1 MNVSRAELK
10 AKHGKDYKSFYRTRK
25 LIKKTLKLI
34 KIVLIVE
41 AINAILFM
49 IYAIN
54 S

>member
-1 MNVSRAELK
+1 MSRAELK

-25 LIKKTLKLI
+25 LVKKSVKVIKF
-34 KIVLIVE
+34 VLIIE
-41 AINAILFM
+41 AINVILFM